1 MTVTPVQLRTAALQ
15 KRAELLK
22 AASFRQVANGY
33 IYRAPKPWI
42 FGRPD
47 HYLVT
52 EAQRDAIV
60 DILVPASPEKTPA
73 SRLTKVMGFSVIA
86 FVITLLATSM
96 LLLFSTQY
104 PALITASLVMAVVMV
119 ALLAVTLG
127 TLHRLAVLH
136 LASLQPILAGA
147 AKTNERISNDD
158 VLWASRTGGDSKS
171 TRRNWIISGSMNA
184 IASAAFL
191 AFAYLSWHP
200 GEGLFSYIQSF
211 FIIAASALFG
221 FQAAFNCY
229 CALSDRLP
237 GAARQIERLCKRAIL
252 IGGLSFVAIALVYGG
267 LLATGVVQPDLAAA
281 RARYA
286 RAAMDGDAEAMGR
299 LAAQF
304 RDGRGGP
311 QDYVKAREWYEKAAA
326 TGDATAMFWLGWLD
340 QKGLGGAQDY
350 VSARVW
356 FEKAAAKGDG
366 AAMSWLGANAHFG
379 NGVAKD
385 YAQAR
390 AWYEKA
396 AAAGNSSGMNNLGTI
411 YRDGLGVQQDYVKAR
426 EWYEKAA
433 AAGSAPSM
441 NELGVIYVSGR
452 GVARDLGKAQAWYE
466 KAAAAS
472 QLDGM
477 QHLAVL
483 LDRGEATPADPKRA
497 AHLLLSSAQLGHP
510 WSKTMLA
517 GPLLIFAPATRT
529 EIKRELTQLGQYHGA
544 IDGVWNDEARAAVA
558 SYLKLRS

>member
-1 MTVTPVQLRTAALQ
+1 VTLSSVQLGTAASQ
-15 KRAELLK
+15 KRADLLK
-22 AASFRQVANGY
+22 AASFRPVANGY
-33 IYRAPKPWI
+33 IYRPPKPWI

-47 HYLVT
+47 HYFVSET
-52 EAQRDAIV
+52 QRDAIV
-60 DILVPASPEKTPA
+60 DILVPPSPGKTAA
-73 SRLTKVMGFSVIA
+73 SRLTKVMVFSLLA
-86 FVITLLATSM
+86 FVVTLLATSM

-104 PALITASLVMAVVMV
+104 PALITAGMAAAAVMV
-119 ALLAVTLG
+119 TLLAVAVG
-127 TLHRLAVLH
+127 TLHRLATLH
-136 LASLQPILAGA
+136 LASLQPILASA
-147 AKTNERISNDD
+147 VKTNERISNDD

-171 TRRNWIISGSMNA
+171 TRRKWFITASINGIS
-184 IASAAFL
+184 SAAFL
-191 AFAYLSWHP
+191 AFAYLSWHAN
-200 GEGLFSYIQSF
+200 EGFFSYMQSF

-229 CALSDRLP
+229 CALSDHLP
-237 GAARQIERLCKRAIL
+237 GAARRIERLCKRAIL
-252 IGGLSFVAIALVYGG
+252 IGALSFVAVALVYGG
-267 LLATGVVQPDLAAA
+267 LLASGVIQPDLAAA

-286 RAAMDGDAEAMGR
+286 RSAMDGDAEAMSR

-326 TGDATAMFWLGWLD
+326 TGDAPAMFWLGWLH
-340 QKGLGGAQDY
+340 QKGLGGAQDF
-350 VSARVW
+350 VKAREW

-379 NGVAKD
+379 TGMAKD

-396 AAAGNSSGMNNLGTI
+396 ATAGNSSCMNNLGTI

-426 EWYEKAA
+426 EWFEKAV

-441 NELGVIYVSGR
+441 NELGAMYVNGW

-466 KAAAAS
+466 KAAAAG

-483 LDRGEATPADPKRA
+483 LDSGEAAPADPKRA
-497 AHLLLSSAQLGHP
+497 AHLLLNSAHLGHP
-510 WSKTMLA
+510 WSKTVLG

-529 EIKRELTQLGQYHGA
+529 EIKRELTELGQYHGD
-544 IDGVWNDEARAAVA
+544 IDDVWNDEARAAVA
-558 SYLKLRS
+558 SYLKLPS